1 MSKPMI
7 IGALHLPLYG
17 RSNPGVSMAELEHYL
32 LANCKVFYENGL
44 RTLYIQ
50 DENLSQKEA
59 SAETIATVSALG
71 RLVKRE
77 YPDLSLGVIVEAHDP
92 IAPIAIAKACGADF
106 VRIKVFAGAMVKGPG
121 IQTGCGIQ
129 AVQYRERIGAKEVKI
144 FADAHD
150 RTGFPLTD
158 IPITQ
163 VANWVSSAGADGI
176 ILTGFTYAQSLAYA
190 DACRDS
196 VHGKP
201 RLIGGSVTPD
211 NIRETLKHFDG
222 AVVSTSLMLDKEI
235 PGNPLR
241 WDGEKI
247 KRFMDVAYGA

>member
-7 IGALHLPLYG
+7 IGALHLPQYG
-17 RSNPGVSMAELEHYL
+17 RCDAAVSMPELEHYL
-32 LANCKVFYENGL
+32 MTNCRVFYENGL

-50 DENLSQKEA
+50 DENTAPKEA

-92 IAPIAIAKACGADF
+92 IAPIAIARACGADF

-121 IQTGCGIQ
+121 IQTGCGIE
-129 AVQYRERIGAKEVKI
+129 AVQYRDMIGARDIKI

-150 RTGFPLTD
+150 RTGFPLAD
-158 IPITQ
+158 IPIAQ
-163 VANWVSSAGADGI
+163 IAGWVSGAGADGV
-176 ILTGFTYAQSLAYA
+176 ILTGFTYSQSLAYA
-190 DACRDS
+190 DACRDA
-196 VHGKP
+196 VDGKP
-201 RLIGGSVTPD
+201 RIIGGSVTPD
-211 NIRETLKHFDG
+211 NIREALKHFDG
-222 AVVSTSLMLDKEI
+222 AVVSTSLMLDREI
-235 PGNPLR
+235 PGSPLR

-247 KRFMDVAYGA
+247 KRFMDAAYSD